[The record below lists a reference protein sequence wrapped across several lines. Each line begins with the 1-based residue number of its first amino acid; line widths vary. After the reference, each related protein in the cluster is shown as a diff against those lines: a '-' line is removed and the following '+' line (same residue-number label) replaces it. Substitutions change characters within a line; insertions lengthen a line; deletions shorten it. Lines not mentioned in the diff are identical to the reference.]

1 MNVVKPAN
9 SSTSGG
15 SGSANDLVSPSV
27 VAEYDQG
34 VRRVASRVIKPED
47 VSRERARQ
55 RQRDEQLRTALRVLD
70 EQSMATT
77 RRLDDTY
84 YSILEKVASLHG
96 TIGGLQELS
105 TLTKRLRAGFAAD
118 AAELVDEVD
127 GSLDGIGDFAAQ
139 ARLLEEFEAR
149 IAAGKE
155 RAARLNERLDAARK
169 RVDER
174 ERMEEEW
181 RTSVNR
187 RLRIFWSVLAA
198 MVALFLVGYIVYG
211 IRTQGAG
218 EAVSNTTN
226 ATAKRNFSVDLENVV
241 VPPPVRDILDS
252 VHSSPSSATT
262 PSPLTSNAAS
272 DDEILH
278 VFDEL

>member
-1 MNVVKPAN
+1 MHVFGHPHIRPCRLHSDIVSTFFPPLSLLPQHKPVLDNIAN
-9 SSTSGG
+9 RL
-15 SGSANDLVSPSV
+15 APH
-27 VAEYDQG
+27 
-34 VRRVASRVIKPED
+34 R
-47 VSRERARQ
+47 
-55 RQRDEQLRTALRVLD
+55 QLRTALRVLD

-187 RLRIFWSVLAA
+187 KSFAVFWVLH
-198 MVALFLVGYIVYG
+198 L
-211 IRTQGAG
+211 
-218 EAVSNTTN
+218 
-226 ATAKRNFSVDLENVV
+226 
-241 VPPPVRDILDS
+241 
-252 VHSSPSSATT
+252 
-262 PSPLTSNAAS
+262 
-272 DDEILH
+272 
-278 VFDEL
+278 